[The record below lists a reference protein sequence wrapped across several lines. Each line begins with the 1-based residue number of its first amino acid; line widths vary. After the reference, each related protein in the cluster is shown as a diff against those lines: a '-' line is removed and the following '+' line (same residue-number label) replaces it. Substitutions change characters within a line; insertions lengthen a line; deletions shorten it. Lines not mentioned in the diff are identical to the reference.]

1 MCSQGY
7 DFETCE
13 GKPME
18 FSVHEKDDVVIL
30 VIDGEMVGGPDAT
43 VLADKIRDLIEEGK
57 NRIVVDM
64 EKVNFMNSS
73 GLGILIGSL
82 TTVRNNGGDLRLFHL
97 SNKLREVLRITKL
110 HSVFEVFEDEGK
122 AIGSFS

>member
-1 MCSQGY
+1 
-7 DFETCE
+7 
-13 GKPME
+13 ME